1 MKDLV
6 ISAIANYLPEKIK
19 VYVESLN
26 DCGFGGDKIM
36 ICYNIPDE
44 TIEYLSAKGWECYGA
59 ELQGHP
65 HMKRLV
71 DMWWFLQNDDREWNH
86 IITTD
91 VRDIMWQTNP
101 SDIYVES
108 LKDCGYDGD
117 KVMICYNIPKET
129 IDYLTDKGWECYGA
143 ELQGHPHMRRLIDM
157 WWFLQNDEREW
168 NHIITTD
175 VRDIVWQTNPSDWL
189 RLTNKN
195 KIICASECVTYE
207 NEPWGHKNIHEGY
220 GPMFWDWIKPN
231 TIGNVGVIAGK
242 HKSVKDLLMLNW
254 LVSQSGDVRHFTDQ
268 SSFNFVIHNELIKDK
283 VDINSDFALQ
293 VGTTTKDLKIE
304 NHIIM
309 NGDVPYVLVHQY
321 DRNTELN
328 NLVINKYK

>member
-19 VYVESLN
+19 IYVESLN
-26 DCGFGGDKIM
+26 
-36 ICYNIPDE
+36 N
-44 TIEYLSAKGWECYGA
+44 
-59 ELQGHP
+59 
-65 HMKRLV
+65 
-71 DMWWFLQNDDREWNH
+71 
-86 IITTD
+86 
-91 VRDIMWQTNP
+91 
-101 SDIYVES
+101 
-108 LKDCGYDGD
+108 CGYDGD
-117 KVMICYNIPKET
+117 KVMICYNIPNET
-129 IDYLTDKGWECYGA
+129 IEYLSSFGWECYGA

-189 RLTNKN
+189 KLTNKN

-207 NEPWGHKNIHEGY
+207 NEHWGHKNIHEGY
-220 GPMFWDWIKPN
+220 GPMFWDWIKEN

-242 HKSVKDLLMLNW
+242 HKLVKDLLMLNW

-293 VGTTTKDLKIE
+293 VGTTKIDFKIE
-304 NHIIM
+304 NDLVM
-309 NGDVPYVLVHQY
+309 NGDVPFVLVHQY
-321 DRNTELN
+321 DRNSELN
-328 NLVINKYK
+328 TLITNRYK

>member
-19 VYVESLN
+19 IYVESLN
-26 DCGFGGDKIM
+26 NCGFDGDKVM
-36 ICYNIPDE
+36 ICYNIPNE
-44 TIEYLSAKGWECYGA
+44 TIEYLSSFGWECYGA

-71 DMWWFLQNDDREWNH
+71 DMWWFLQND
-86 IITTD
+86 T
-91 VRDIMWQTNP
+91 
-101 SDIYVES
+101 
-108 LKDCGYDGD
+108 
-117 KVMICYNIPKET
+117 
-129 IDYLTDKGWECYGA
+129 
-143 ELQGHPHMRRLIDM
+143 
-157 WWFLQNDEREW
+157 REW

-189 RLTNKN
+189 KLTNKN

-220 GPMFWDWIKPN
+220 GPMFWDWIKEN

-242 HKSVKDLLMLNW
+242 YGLVKDLLMLNW

-268 SSFNFVIHNELIKDK
+268 SSFNLVIHNELIKDK

-293 VGTTTKDLKIE
+293 VGTNTKDLKIQ
-304 NHIIM
+304 NGLIM

-321 DRNTELN
+321 DRMPECND
-328 NLVINKYK
+328 VITKQYQ

>member
-19 VYVESLN
+19 IYVESLN
-26 DCGFGGDKIM
+26 DCGYNGDKVM
-36 ICYNIPDE
+36 ICYNIPTE
-44 TIEYLSAKGWECYGA
+44 TIEYLTSFGWECYGA

-71 DMWWFLQNDDREWNH
+71 
-86 IITTD
+86 
-91 VRDIMWQTNP
+91 
-101 SDIYVES
+101 
-108 LKDCGYDGD
+108 
-117 KVMICYNIPKET
+117 
-129 IDYLTDKGWECYGA
+129 
-143 ELQGHPHMRRLIDM
+143 DM

-220 GPMFWDWIKPN
+220 GPIFWDWIKSN

-242 HKSVKDLLMLNW
+242 YKLVKDLLMLNW
-254 LVSQSGDVRHFTDQ
+254 LVSQAGNTVHFTDQ
-268 SSFNFVIHNELIKDK
+268 SSFNLIINNELIKDK
-283 VDINSDFALQ
+283 IEVNSDFALQ
-293 VGTTTKDLKIE
+293 VGTTTKDFKIE
-304 NHIIM
+304 NNLVM
-309 NGDVPYVLVHQY
+309 NGDVPFVLVHQY
-321 DRNTELN
+321 DRNLELN
-328 NLVINKYK
+328 QIINQLYK